1 MHGWPACS
9 FHLPKILISTMR
21 RPPKDPSNKLSAE
34 SQRLAS
40 ISMAIAQS
48 ASRIEERTWEQQLD
62 TQLQKLLKS
71 GHQETVDTT
80 LNTLFKDDLNAYD
93 VLMESVEAVSESS
106 TMVEMSDGVET
117 SWQALLVAAP
127 ILAWTR
133 FSIASGTIP
142 TEQLST
148 LSAHFAAHLLADGTR
163 LTMAPTLFAIDQL
176 PRTHAETYTITHKL
190 AQAAFKGGIIKPLS
204 KPAETAPFLADTRY
218 LLVAVVAPLGAPL
231 FRWQEPQHQL
241 NFSAERERALN
252 QWREQATPNVARLLP
267 GCGIELLLPEAYY
280 VACREAD
287 KLIRPVSIRAAVH
300 YLTNTLG
307 VEPSDLRAVVAGFGE
322 ESADGQIDEYRVG
335 FTLRQ
340 TSEVI
345 YGIVWPLYGQED
357 EDGTPVEGLGHTGLD
372 SLEDQ
377 KAPLEEILGHLNE
390 AGVTHV
396 KKLSERYIA
405 EYCDDCG
412 APLFADPSGE
422 LVHAEMPEDT
432 PSGGE
437 HFH

>member
-40 ISMAIAQS
+40 TSMAIAQS

-71 GHQETVDTT
+71 GHQESVDTT

-106 TMVEMSDGVET
+106 TMVEMNDGVET

-163 LTMAPTLFAIDQL
+163 LSMAPTLFAIDQL

-190 AQAAFKGGIIKPLS
+190 AQAAFKGGTIKPLS

-307 VEPSDLRAVVAGFGE
+307 VESSDLRAVVAGFGE

-377 KAPLEEILGHLNE
+377 KAPLEEILGHLND